1 MDLMTT
7 NSGAIAEGNARMQ
20 SVRDYNNRVQT
31 HNNGIAGQMKTLESG
46 QTTASV
52 LQQTKDATAG
62 IWSAG
67 NIPNK
72 IQGYKDFRN
81 GVKPNPSTPPELSET
96 EVGSSNLFDEA
107 GETALGDSHPGLF
120 SKGLKAVSISDE
132 ALGTIGK
139 GAGIIGSSA
148 IGGYDIYKDFQG
160 GKGFHLAGDNW
171 ASETSNALQIGG
183 AIADIGGLIPGL
195 GAPLAL
201 FGGIL
206 DLAGAGLGEVGE
218 LIDSSKTKAADKT
231 LAASQ
236 VETTQA
242 VVSGDTTDT
251 ARVS

>member
-52 LQQTKDATAG
+52 LQQTKD
-62 IWSAG
+62 
-67 NIPNK
+67 
-72 IQGYKDFRN
+72 
-81 GVKPNPSTPPELSET
+81 ELSET

-236 VETTQA
+236 VETKQA